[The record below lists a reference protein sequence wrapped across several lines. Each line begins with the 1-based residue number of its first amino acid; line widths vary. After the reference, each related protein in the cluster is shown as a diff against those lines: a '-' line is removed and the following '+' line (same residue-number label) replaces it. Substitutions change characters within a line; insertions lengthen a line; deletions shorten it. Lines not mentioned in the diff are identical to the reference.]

1 MSFTSFLILL
11 VISVVVSAVLH
22 FVFKLY
28 ARPGLNSFIS
38 KVIWGWIGAWQ
49 GGSVFGQWFEGAK
62 AGEIYLIPAIL
73 GSLALLILMVDLV
86 KTMNAAS
93 GKK

>member
-1 MSFTSFLILL
+1 MSFSCFLILL
-11 VISVVVSAVLH
+11 IISIVVSALLH
-22 FVFKLY
+22 YVFKLY
-28 ARPGLNSFIS
+28 ARPGFNSFIS

-49 GGSVFGQWFEGAK
+49 GGNVFGQWLVKVGDV
-62 AGEIYLIPAIL
+62 YLIPAIL

>member
-1 MSFTSFLILL
+1 MI
-11 VISVVVSAVLH
+11 ISVVVSAVLH
-22 FVFKLY
+22 YLFKLY

-38 KVIWGWIGAWQ
+38 KVIWGYIGAWQ
-49 GGSVFGQWFEGAK
+49 GSAVFGQWFEGVK
-62 AGEIYLIPAIL
+62 AGGIYIIPAIL

-86 KTMNAAS
+86 KTLHAAS